1 MAERGGQVEDA
12 EILAGILLM
21 QNQATIAMCN
31 RVGEEGDV
39 TFAGRSVVVDSYGN
53 VISEA
58 DGQERLIIAD
68 IDLSD
73 RGGPQAASVPG
84 AETARVVCSDAD

>member
-1 MAERGGQVEDA
+1 
-12 EILAGILLM
+12 M
-21 QNQATIAMCN
+21 QNQVTIVMCN

-39 TFAGRSVVVDSYGN
+39 TFAGRSVVVNSYGN

-68 IDLSD
+68 IDLSLD
-73 RGGPQAASVPG
+73 RGGPQAASVLGLRRP
-84 AETARVVCSDAD
+84 ESVYS

>member
-1 MAERGGQVEDA
+1 
-12 EILAGILLM
+12 M
-21 QNQATIAMCN
+21 QNQVTIAMCN

-58 DGQERLIIAD
+58 A
-68 IDLSD
+68 
-73 RGGPQAASVPG
+73 V
-84 AETARVVCSDAD
+84 ARKRRPFLGLRRPEWYA

>member
-1 MAERGGQVEDA
+1 
-12 EILAGILLM
+12 M
-21 QNQATIAMCN
+21 QNQVTIVMCN

-68 IDLSD
+68 IDLS
-73 RGGPQAASVPG
+73 Q
-84 AETARVVCSDAD
+84 TAVARKWRPFLGLRRPEWYALM